1 MYRQISLLDLKMV
14 TFVTLAFLATT
25 DFSSLA
31 GQDLPPDEPP
41 HDWTPTAINYE
52 NVPYPYPVDF
62 LEVSLYGEDHRMA
75 YMDVA
80 PFGESNGQTVVL
92 FHGMNFFVS
101 LTSTFRLSLESA
113 TRSINPSFSID
124 FSIRERLF
132 GSIPIRG
139 AIFVTGVPSFS

>member
-62 LEVSLYGEDHRMA
+62 LEVRLYGEDHRMA
-75 YMDVA
+75 YFLQQHLDPLSMLSGKKASGLLQSIVLVMDVLLN
-80 PFGESNGQTVVL
+80 PL
-92 FHGMNFFVS
+92 FITTCICQLGIQNSCWISWV
-101 LTSTFRLSLESA
+101 
-113 TRSINPSFSID
+113 
-124 FSIRERLF
+124 
-132 GSIPIRG
+132 
-139 AIFVTGVPSFS
+139 

>member
-41 HDWTPTAINYE
+41 HDLTPTAINYE

-62 LEVSLYGEDHRMA
+62 LEVRLYGEDHRMA

-80 PFGESNGQTVVL
+80 PRGVKRSN
-92 FHGMNFFVS
+92 
-101 LTSTFRLSLESA
+101 
-113 TRSINPSFSID
+113 RSSFSWHE
-124 FSIRERLF
+124 FFCSSI
-132 GSIPIRG
+132 
-139 AIFVTGVPSFS
+139 